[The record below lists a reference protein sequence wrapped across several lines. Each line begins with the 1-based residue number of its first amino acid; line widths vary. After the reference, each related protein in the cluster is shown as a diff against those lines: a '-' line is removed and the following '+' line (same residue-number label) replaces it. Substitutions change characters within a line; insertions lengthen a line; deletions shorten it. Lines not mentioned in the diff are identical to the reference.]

1 MGNLNCCLQFKAKND
16 EENKIYQLNR
26 VKNKENNNENKDNN
40 NKYQVIIMDEFDYLI
55 IVMVKL

>member
-1 MGNLNCCLQFKAKND
+1 MQLSVNFKEQLIKDGYKVITDNTS
-16 EENKIYQLNR
+16 KSIYQ
-26 VKNKENNNENKDNN
+26 N